1 MKQNWEESSEFL
13 TESEFKDLQQIFSSS
28 LELKKLKTWKNIDN
42 DADILLHN
50 LSKVNFQKLQQM
62 GESMLSEGTQGTLEL
77 LRTLLKDED
86 NNSKIDHLNTDV
98 CYILNLLRFSCEI
111 IKNDITKR
119 KNTERDIDVFI
130 KSHIFSCFDGVVDRH
145 FGEPVSR
152 ASRECCQKVTENAEG
167 YHLDWLFSV
176 C

>member
-1 MKQNWEESSEFL
+1 NDATACHSSWLINLHFWTLTNLRSILRTKENEPLINTSKNILRKNPKRAVLSESQKEESSEFL

-98 CYILNLLRFSCEI
+98 CYILNLLRF
-111 IKNDITKR
+111 
-119 KNTERDIDVFI
+119 
-130 KSHIFSCFDGVVDRH
+130 
-145 FGEPVSR
+145 
-152 ASRECCQKVTENAEG
+152 
-167 YHLDWLFSV
+167 
-176 C
+176 